1 MSKLCPGCKAVLP
14 DNAKFCGVCGKRLLQ
29 PADKTEILAP
39 EQPKPVVQ
47 QPVVQPVVQQVQPVV
62 QPVIQQVQPV
72 VQPAAATAAEKQKIS
87 PEKTKHSKAILGVI
101 LAAAVCAA
109 AVTAL
114 IFALNSNPS
123 KKLENCLDNAAK
135 FMFSQDY
142 GQAISEFDKALEI
155 DPTNA
160 EAYLGKARS
169 CHAAGDAEKA
179 IETLKDG
186 YCETADER
194 IWELLTE
201 YDSSILAF

>member
-1 MSKLCPGCKAVLP
+1 MSKLCPECKAVLP

-47 QPVVQPVVQQVQPVV
+47 QPVVQPVQH
-62 QPVIQQVQPV
+62 VIQQVQPV
-72 VQPAAATAAEKQKIS
+72 VQPAAATAAVKQKIS

-101 LAAAVCAA
+101 LAAAACAA

-114 IFALNSNPS
+114 IFALNGNPS
-123 KKLENCLDNAAK
+123 DKVENCLDNAAK

-142 GQAISEFDKALEI
+142 GQAIAEFDKALEI

-169 CHAAGDAEKA
+169 CRAAGDAEKA